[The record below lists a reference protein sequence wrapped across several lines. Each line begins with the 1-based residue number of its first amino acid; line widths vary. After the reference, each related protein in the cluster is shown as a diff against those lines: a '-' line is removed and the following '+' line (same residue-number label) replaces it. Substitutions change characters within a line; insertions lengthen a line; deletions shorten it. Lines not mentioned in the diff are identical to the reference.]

1 MKNKLLL
8 LLLVLCMTGIRVPAQ
23 TTAVNL
29 TPVPKSITMEEGTL
43 TLPQQFSIYC
53 PLPDSLRTE
62 AERFAASL
70 SQSTDLQV
78 SLSSDASALIGMAV
92 NSSLGNEAYNLNI
105 STNGINIEARTTAGF
120 FYAFQTIKKLL
131 PAHVMLGLSADSPAE
146 GYELP
151 CLTITDEPRFSYRG
165 FMLDV
170 ARHFF
175 SVTEVK
181 RFIDLMAAYKLNR
194 FHWHLSDD
202 QGWRAEIKKWPR
214 LTSVGS
220 IAPNSYQWDW
230 TQGGYYTNRPYGP
243 YYYTQEEMREV
254 VAYARERHIEVLPE
268 IDMPGHFVAAMT
280 AYPEF
285 SCTPDGL
292 HQNWIPWGIS
302 SDVLNVADPKA
313 VQFAK
318 DILGELMD
326 IFPYPYI
333 HIGGDECPTTA
344 WEQNAL
350 CQQKMKD
357 EGLTNSRQLQSHFIK
372 DLADYAA
379 TRDRKLYL
387 WNESITEQNADVDLI
402 RSTGATI
409 MCWTGPEAA
418 AQKAASLGLNN
429 VMTPYYYYYI
439 NRRQKQDDSWMKV
452 AGDGN
457 DDLQRTYNYQP
468 IQSGVS
474 TALQP
479 YYTGVQ
485 GTFWA
490 EHVADSTLLEYLAL
504 PRLMAI
510 AETGWSPEEKKDFS
524 SFCQRMAQDTV
535 MFNLGHYRYSPH
547 YLTGESTETEKVMP
561 QYSTAEQK
569 YYYRMITRST
579 GDRAN
584 KCIELL
590 AEGSPLISQ
599 YAGKGAKAGAIWTN
613 AQASEGD
620 TNYDYQF
627 WALEEDPNHA
637 GYFAL
642 VCKAQPEGSIIPTT
656 TINNTARFNYD
667 ATQKHYDF
675 KITDDRY
682 GTDGED
688 HYYTISTDAF
698 GGWLLN
704 AAASGQGYS
713 VNLWNLPAD
722 GGNSCDWILHPDFI
736 DPAQQIA
743 KLHAEAA
750 AMANAPTYTDTPL
763 PGYVHDTDINAL
775 KEVLNRNTDDMS
787 QEELEQ
793 YLTELQTAIDNCYTS
808 LGRLEE
814 GKAYQ
819 FAGSVEGFEDIT
831 LDDQGGNNLTYATSP
846 YAADAWIAEQV
857 TNHEKG
863 GQTFRLKNATTG
875 RYISQLATSPTYRV
889 GYAVS
894 MSETPTNLTS
904 TFSNTYFDYNLGI
917 NGRYLFP
924 VSTES
929 QSLQGQVAAGTDENN
944 GNQSGNSVRL
954 QGNAWLPRPVVVVI
968 YQCSD
973 TDGKPLGTYTQ
984 SVSLGTDFTAA
995 APQIENYALAS
1006 YENGQQEPP
1015 QFTHIEQSQTVEVT
1029 YKRIRYAVTTECIDP
1044 YGGIIQREQL
1054 TCPINEQLTISIPD
1068 IPYYQYD
1075 GKETTLT
1082 LTPTNDTTLVFNY
1095 TTHAYSGVRQLAEAT
1110 VSPVSGQRYVIYNTA
1125 SNTERRGYLNV
1136 NTSNNLIMASG
1147 RIENQTPYYTWQTE
1161 ETNGRFQFR
1170 NTGSG
1175 LYIPLLSSG
1184 TDITAST
1191 RPDAFSLSKGEQTN
1205 TLRMQGTNG
1214 LWWNGNVGKFTG
1226 YSGGHDFTLYRYFTS
1241 PYFSV
1246 TIHQVDT
1253 AGHTLATSSQQYYP
1267 AGSACT
1273 ADTLNLAGYTYLRTE
1288 GNTELLNPLCDN
1300 VEITIVYQPVNTGIN
1315 HVTDTTL
1322 PNGIYDLSGRRQKR
1336 ATQGIYI
1343 IDGQKT
1349 IVRKP

>member
-1 MKNKLLL
+1 MAG
-8 LLLVLCMTGIRVPAQ
+8 MTVHAQ
-23 TTAVNL
+23 TVVNL
-29 TPVPKSITMEEGTL
+29 TPVPKSMTVEQDELI
-43 TLPQQFSIYC
+43 LPQEFSLYC
-53 PLPDSLRTE
+53 PLPDSLRAE
-62 AERFAASL
+62 AEFFATGL
-70 SQSTDLQV
+70 NQSTGMQIDIN
-78 SLSSDASALIGMAV
+78 SDANALVSMSV
-92 NSSLGNEAYNLNI
+92 NQSLGNEAYKLNI
-105 STNGINIEARTTAGF
+105 SKSGITIEARTTAGF

-131 PAHVMLGLSADSPAE
+131 PAHVMLGQHADAPAE
-146 GYELP
+146 GYKLP

-175 SVTEVK
+175 SVEEVK

-214 LTSVGS
+214 LTTVGS

-243 YYYTQEEMREV
+243 YYYTQDEMREV
-254 VAYARERHIEVLPE
+254 VTYARKRHIEVLPE

-302 SDVLNVADPKA
+302 SDVLNVANPQA
-313 VQFAK
+313 VAFAK
-318 DILGELMD
+318 DIIGELMD

-344 WEQNAL
+344 WQQNAL

-357 EGLTNSRQLQSHFIK
+357 EGMTNARQLQSHFIK

-379 TRDRKLYL
+379 TRGHKLYL
-387 WNESITEQNADVDLI
+387 WNECITEANADVDLI
-402 RSTGATI
+402 QSTGATI

-418 AQKAASLGLNN
+418 AKKAASLGMDN

-439 NRRQKQDDSWMKV
+439 NRRQKQDDSWMEV

-468 IQSGVS
+468 IQSDVS

-485 GTFWA
+485 GTFWT

-510 AETGWSPEEKKDFS
+510 AETGWSPESQKNFT

-535 MFNLGHYRYSPH
+535 MFNLGNYRYSPH
-547 YLTGESTETEKVMP
+547 YLTGESTQADKVMP
-561 QYSTAEQK
+561 KFSTSQQK

-579 GDRAN
+579 GDRTD

-590 AEGSPLISQ
+590 TEGSPLITQ
-599 YAGKGAKAGAIWTN
+599 YSGQGAKAGAIWTN
-613 AQASEGD
+613 AQAAEGD
-620 TNYDYQF
+620 SNYDYQF
-627 WALEEDPNHA
+627 WALEEDPEHA

-656 TINNTARFNYD
+656 TMSNTARFDYD

-688 HYYTISTDAF
+688 YYYSISTDAL
-698 GGWLLN
+698 GSWLLN
-704 AAASGQGYS
+704 AAAVGQGFS
-713 VNLWNLPAD
+713 VNLWNSPAD
-722 GGNSCDWILHPDFI
+722 GGNSCDWKLHPDFI
-736 DPAQQIA
+736 DFSQQLSQLRTEGTTLTNI
-743 KLHAEAA
+743 
-750 AMANAPTYTDTPL
+750 PTYTETSL
-763 PGYVHDTDINAL
+763 PGQARETEVNAL
-775 KEVLNRNTDDMS
+775 KEVLNQNTENMS

-793 YLTELQTAIDNCYTS
+793 YITNLQTAIDSCYAS
-808 LGRLEE
+808 LGKLEE
-814 GKAYQ
+814 GKTYQ
-819 FAGSVEGFEDIT
+819 FAGSAEGYENVA
-831 LDDQGGNNLTYATSP
+831 LDDKGENNLTYATTP
-846 YAADAWIAEQV
+846 YAADAWIAEQI
-857 TNHEKG
+857 TDDGKG
-863 GQTFRLKNATTG
+863 GQTFRLKNAATG
-875 RYISQLATSPTYRV
+875 RYISKLSTSLTSRV

-894 MSETPTNLTS
+894 MGSTPADMTS
-904 TFSNTYFDYNLGI
+904 TFNTTYYDYNLGI
-917 NGRYLFP
+917 GGRYLFP
-924 VSTES
+924 ISTEY
-929 QSLQGQVAAGTDENN
+929 QTLQGQVAAGTDENN

-954 QGNAWLPRPVVVVI
+954 QGNAWLPRPVAVVT
-968 YQCSD
+968 YRCCD
-973 TDGKPLGTYTQ
+973 TEGQLLGTYTQ
-984 SVSLGTDFTAA
+984 SVSLGTNFTAS
-995 APQIENYALAS
+995 APQIENYTLVS
-1006 YENGQQEPP
+1006 YGNGQQEPP
-1015 QFTHIEQSQTVEVT
+1015 QFANISQPQTVEVT
-1029 YKRIRYAVTTECIDP
+1029 YKRECYVVTTECTDP
-1044 YGGIIQREQL
+1044 YGGIIQRERL
-1054 TCPINEQLTISIPD
+1054 TCPVEEQLTINIPE
-1068 IPYYQYD
+1068 IPYYQYE
-1075 GKETTLT
+1075 GQEKSLI
-1082 LTPTNDTTLVFNY
+1082 LTPTCDTTLVFNY
-1095 TTHAYSGVRQLAEAT
+1095 STQAYSGVRELAEPT
-1110 VSPVSGQRYVIYNTA
+1110 VSPVSGQHYVVYNTA

-1136 NTSNNLIMASG
+1136 DTTNDLIMASG
-1147 RIENQTPYYTWQTE
+1147 RIENQTPYYTWLVE
-1161 ETNGRFQFR
+1161 EDANGRFQFY

-1226 YSGGHDFTLYRYFTS
+1226 YSGGHDFTLYRYYTT

-1253 AGHTLATSSQQYYP
+1253 TGHALAPSSQYYYQ
-1267 AGSACT
+1267 AGTACT
-1273 ADTLNLAGYTYLRTE
+1273 ADTISPAGYTYLRTE
-1288 GNTELLNPLCDN
+1288 GPTDQLNPLSAN
-1300 VEITIVYQPVNTGIN
+1300 VEITLVYQPVNTGIN
-1315 HVTDTTL
+1315 HAIDDTARPT
-1322 PNGIYDLSGRRQKR
+1322 GIYDLSGRQHKK
-1336 ATQGIYI
+1336 ATRGIYI